1 MQEFF
6 AQIDT
11 IKGNISFIQASTT
24 QIGGMKEKVCAHHK
38 QLRKDALQIILF
50 FFLSGRWLFLMVN
63 YYD

>member
-24 QIGGMKEKVCAHHK
+24 QIGEMKEKVCAHRK
-38 QLRKDALQIILF
+38 QLRKDALTAIIILVQDGC
-50 FFLSGRWLFLMVN
+50 LSLMVN